1 MSAQPITSPDWGSLQ
16 PMANEGER
24 LKEIEIK
31 HEALDGDFKAT
42 KKDHEIRIR
51 SIEKTVWM
59 AFGIFT
65 LFNSGLFLAGLALIT
80 KLAQHPP
87 Q

>member
-1 MSAQPITSPDWGSLQ
+1 MNPAAQPLTSPDWGSFS

-24 LKEIEIK
+24 LKEVEIK
-31 HEALDGDFKAT
+31 TESLEFSR
-42 KKDHEIRIR
+42 KDHEIRIR

-80 KLAQHPP
+80 KLAQHNNP
-87 Q
+87 

>member
-1 MSAQPITSPDWGSLQ
+1 MRNLDWNVVN

-24 LKEIEIK
+24 LKEVEIK
-31 HEALDGDFKAT
+31 HEALAQDFAQT
-42 KKDHEIRIR
+42 KKDHEVRIR

-65 LFNSGLFLAGLALIT
+65 LFNSGLFLAGLAFIT
-80 KLAQHPP
+80 KMAQHN